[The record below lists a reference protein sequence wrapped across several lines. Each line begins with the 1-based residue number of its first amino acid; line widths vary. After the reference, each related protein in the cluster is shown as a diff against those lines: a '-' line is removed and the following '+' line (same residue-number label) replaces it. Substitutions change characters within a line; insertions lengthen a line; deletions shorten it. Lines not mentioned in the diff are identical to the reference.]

1 MDSPKNI
8 KEYESQWGKWN
19 EIDRMLKSIREGTII
34 VEDKGDPVC
43 TYLVTTTKKCNNNNV
58 TTTKNQR

>member
-1 MDSPKNI
+1 MNSSG
-8 KEYESQWGKWN
+8 EN
-19 EIDRMLKSIREGTII
+19 EIDRMLKSIREETII